1 MISNFVAEQD
11 PACSRCMGGGGLL
24 PAPKETLPHIF
35 FDCPMIANI
44 LSELNNL
51 ISNNTLGL
59 VDLANVVWLGVPE
72 KKIYSIFK
80 TSLIVMATNYF
91 LYKSKKSPGMAT
103 ITKYKSFLA
112 YTLPAV
118 FYGFL
123 NE

>member
-1 MISNFVAEQD
+1 
-11 PACSRCMGGGGLL
+11 
-24 PAPKETLPHIF
+24 
-35 FDCPMIANI
+35 MIANI

-51 ISNNTLGL
+51 ISNNSLGL
-59 VDLANVVWLGVPE
+59 ADLANVVWLVGVPD

-112 YTLPAV
+112 YTLPDV